1 MQVEFYIKGENDLY
15 EECNQAAIPSQGDGV
30 VIDEQLFKVFTVVW
44 NYDTRIV
51 IVTLERI
58 E

>member
-1 MQVEFYIKGENDLY
+1 MNVEFYIKGETDVYGNCDP
-15 EECNQAAIPSQGDGV
+15 APVPRQGDGI

-44 NYDTRIV
+44 NYDTRTV

-58 E
+58 D

>member
-1 MQVEFYIKGENDLY
+1 MQVEFYIKGETDVY
-15 EECNQAAIPSQGDGV
+15 ENCEQAAIPRQGDGV

-44 NYDTRIV
+44 NYDTRI
-51 IVTLERI
+51 IIITLERI